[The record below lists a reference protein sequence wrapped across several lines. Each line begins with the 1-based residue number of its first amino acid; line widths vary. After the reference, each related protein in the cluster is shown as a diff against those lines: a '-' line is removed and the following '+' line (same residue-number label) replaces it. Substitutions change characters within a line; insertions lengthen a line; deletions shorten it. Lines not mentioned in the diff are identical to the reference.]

1 MDLVIVKKSCGKC
14 GKSMS
19 MEIKRDDFF
28 DSAVKLYKCA
38 VSWACGEF
46 ATRALRIHELK
57 KETGVKLRD
66 AEAARRRANNS
77 SRYGSSGSDATAS
90 ETSRQ
95 EKDLRG
101 QLEILEKKEQ
111 ALAAECQEYKTEQKR
126 KVQA

>member
-1 MDLVIVKKSCGKC
+1 MDSVNVKKSCRQC

-19 MEIKRDDFF
+19 MEIERDDFF

-38 VSWACGEF
+38 VCWACGEF
-46 ATRALRIHELK
+46 ATRRVRIQNLK
-57 KETGVKLRD
+57 LETWVKLRD
-66 AEAARRRANNS
+66 AESARRRASNS
-77 SRYGSSGSDATAS
+77 SRYSSGSDSSTS
-90 ETSRQ
+90 ETSKL

-101 QLEILEKKEQ
+101 QLEILEKKEL